1 MEQIEN
7 IKKKVDEIKNSLN
20 ELKNNVS
27 LSDIEKK
34 NQAECLKAQAEA
46 TKQRIEI
53 EINNLDNETKTEAQ
67 NLLNK
72 SMDDITSL
80 YNSIVNTTASVKP
93 LTENKNIFVK
103 AKDWI

>member
-7 IKKKVDEIKNSLN
+7 LKKEVDEIKNSLN
-20 ELKNNVS
+20 KLKNNVS
-27 LSDIEKK
+27 LSDFEKK
-34 NQAECLKAQAEA
+34 NQAENLKAQAEA

-80 YNSIVNTTASVKP
+80 YNSIVNTTASKP
-93 LTENKNIFVK
+93 LTENKNIFTK
-103 AKDWI
+103 TKDWI